1 MKYINEFRLGPIHD
15 GYEHVTCENE
25 KMPCEK
31 QKEKKKNGSSTA
43 RLRNESDM

>member
-25 KMPCEK
+25 KMPCET
-31 QKEKKKNGSSTA
+31 KKKK
-43 RLRNESDM
+43 RLEPPPPD